1 MDPDREERPQK
12 PGMYA
17 DRHGTGAARRRFA
30 ARSVSDGV
38 IEAEME
44 DEMHHF
50 RIELIHDGER
60 VLDVTGT
67 PVRWPWS
74 TCFDSP
80 AALVALRGCPLT
92 AQASS
97 IGAYTNVKEQCT
109 HQFDLTAFAI
119 AQAWRVT
126 HGAPPEREY
135 LTVVPDWSSAPF
147 GAYLWRDR
155 QPLLTW
161 LTDGVTVL
169 GPAPF
174 TGVALRKR
182 FLDWCEANLDADLAE
197 AAQML
202 RRAVWISPARTHD
215 LEACADAQESN
226 VGAGVCY
233 TAQPQ
238 RIVIA
243 TRSRGSLRDY
253 SNTPLGLHQDSSTVG
268 P

>member
-1 MDPDREERPQK
+1 
-12 PGMYA
+12 MYA
-17 DRHGTGAARRRFA
+17 DRHGTGAARRRFF
-30 ARSVSDGV
+30 ARSIADGV
-38 IEAEME
+38 IWAEME

-50 RIELIHDGER
+50 QIELTHDGDR
-60 VLDVTGT
+60 VLDVTGN

-92 AQASS
+92 GQASS

-119 AQAWRVT
+119 AHAWRVT
-126 HGAPPEREY
+126 HGAAAEREY
-135 LTVVPDWSSAPF
+135 ITVVPDWARPPF
-147 GAYLWRDR
+147 SAYLWRDR

-161 LTDGVTVL
+161 LTDGASVL

-182 FLDWCEANLDADLAE
+182 FLDWCEANLDPDLVE

-202 RRAVWISPARTHD
+202 RRAVWISPARAHD
-215 LEACADAQESN
+215 LEACTDARDSHITD
-226 VGAGVCY
+226 GVCY

-238 RIVIA
+238 RISVAI
-243 TRSRGSLRDY
+243 RSRGSLRDY
-253 SNTPLGLHQDSSTVG
+253 SNTPLGLQHVSSTVD